1 MTVTANPYLEG
12 NFAPVLEEVT
22 ATELAVT
29 GHVPEGLSGRYLRNG
44 PNPVSAPEPSSYHWF
59 TGDGMVHGIRL
70 RDGRAEWY
78 RNRWVR
84 SARVAGALGEEPR
97 PGPVHADMDFAPN
110 TNVIGHAGRTFA
122 IVEAG
127 ARPYEL
133 STELETIGP
142 CDFGGTLQ
150 GGYTAHPKRD
160 PLTGELYAVSYFFG
174 WGNDVEVTIMDAQ
187 AKVRS
192 SRRVA
197 MGGPVSVHDCAITQ
211 RSIVLLDLPV
221 TFSLDAAAAGASFPY
236 RWEEG
241 YRSRVG
247 LLPRD
252 GGSTDVVWHDIE
264 PCYVFHPMNA
274 FDDPDGDG
282 NGVVVDVVRHPSMFR
297 TRHLGPNEGVP
308 TLERW
313 HLDGHG
319 GAVKEERLD
328 DRGQEFPRVDERRVG
343 LPHRYGYA
351 VAVGESEG
359 IVGTE
364 TRLLRHDFEKGTS
377 VARSFGRGA
386 SLSEAVFVPRA
397 ASAEESDG
405 WVLLL
410 VHSSDTDTS
419 ALHIL
424 DAEDVTAEP
433 EAVIHLPQ
441 RVPAGFH
448 GNWVAD
454 PG

>member
-1 MTVTANPYLEG
+1 VTVVVNPYLEG

-22 ATELAVT
+22 ATDLSVT
-29 GHVPEGLSGRYLRNG
+29 GRIPDALCGRYLRNG
-44 PNPVSAPEPSSYHWF
+44 PNPVSPPEPSSYHWF

-84 SARVAGALGEEPR
+84 SAEVARALGEEPR
-97 PGPVHADMDFAPN
+97 PGAVHADMDFAPN

-133 STELETIGP
+133 DDELGTVGP
-142 CDFGGTLQ
+142 CDFGGTLS

-174 WGNDVEVTIMDAQ
+174 WGDDVEVTVIGTDAT
-187 AKVRS
+187 VRS
-192 SRRVA
+192 ARRVT

-221 TFSLDAAAAGASFPY
+221 TFSMEAVAAGARFPY
-236 RWEEG
+236 RWQDG
-241 YRSRVG
+241 YRSRIG

-252 GGSTDVVWHDIE
+252 GDSTEVVWHDIE

-282 NGVVVDVVRHPSMFR
+282 VVLDVVRHPSMFR
-297 TRHLGPNEGVP
+297 TYQLGPSEGAP

-319 GAVKEERLD
+319 GPVKEERLD

-351 VAVGESEG
+351 VAVGRSDD

-364 TRLLRHDFEKGTS
+364 SVLLRHDLQRGTS
-377 VARSFGRGA
+377 VARSFGPGA
-386 SLSEAVFVPRA
+386 SLGEAVFVPRA
-397 ASAEESDG
+397 GDADEDEG
-405 WVLLL
+405 WVLVL
-410 VHSSDTDTS
+410 VHSPETGRS
-419 ALHIL
+419 ALHVL
-424 DAEDVTAEP
+424 NAGDVEG
-433 EAVIHLPQ
+433 EAAAVVELPQ

-448 GNWVAD
+448 GNWVPD
-454 PG
+454 PS

>member
-1 MTVTANPYLEG
+1 VAVTTNPYLEG
-12 NFAPVLEEVT
+12 NFGPVLEEVT
-22 ATELAVT
+22 AVDLPVT
-29 GHVPEGLSGRYLRNG
+29 GQIPEALTGRYLRNG
-44 PNPVSAPEPSSYHWF
+44 PNPVSAPEPSTYHWF

-70 RDGRAEWY
+70 RGGRAEWY

-84 SARVAGALGEEPR
+84 SAEVARALGEEPR
-97 PGPVHADMDFAPN
+97 PGAVHAGMDFAPN

-133 STELETIGP
+133 SNDLETIGP
-142 CDFGGTLQ
+142 CDFGGTLE

-174 WGNDVEVTIMDAQ
+174 WGNDVEVTILDTDAR
-187 AKVRS
+187 VRS
-192 SRRVA
+192 RRRIA
-197 MGGPVSVHDCAITQ
+197 MGGPVSLHDCAITQ
-211 RSIVLLDLPV
+211 RFIVLLDLPV
-221 TFSLDAAAAGASFPY
+221 TFSMDAAAAGASFPY

-241 YRSRVG
+241 YHSRVG

-252 GGSTDVVWHDIE
+252 GDSTDVVWHDVE

-274 FDDPDGDG
+274 FDDLGG
-282 NGVVVDVVRHPSMFR
+282 AGIVLDVVRHPSMFR
-297 TRHLGPNEGVP
+297 THQLGPSEGTP

-328 DRGQEFPRVDERRVG
+328 DRGQEFPRVDEQRVG
-343 LPHRYGYA
+343 LHHRYGHA
-351 VAVGESEG
+351 VAVGDPDD
-359 IVGTE
+359 IPGTE
-364 TRLLRHDFEKGTS
+364 SVLLRHDFERGTS
-377 VARSFGRGA
+377 EARSFGRGA
-386 SLSEAVFVPRA
+386 SLGEAVFVPRGGA
-397 ASAEESDG
+397 AGESDG
-405 WVLLL
+405 WFLLL
-410 VHSSDTDTS
+410 VHSAATDTS

-424 DAEDVTAEP
+424 NADDLAG
-433 EAVIHLPQ
+433 EAQAVVQLPQ

-448 GNWVAD
+448 GNWVPDLA
-454 PG
+454 